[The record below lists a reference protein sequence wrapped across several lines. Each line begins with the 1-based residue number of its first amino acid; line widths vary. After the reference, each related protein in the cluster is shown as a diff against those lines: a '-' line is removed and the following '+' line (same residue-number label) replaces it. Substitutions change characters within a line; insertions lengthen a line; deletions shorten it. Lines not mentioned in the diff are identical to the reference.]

1 MVFVSGNLIVRAR
14 PRRCTPNA
22 RLSNPL
28 RAAAPLYRLHR
39 RLHVKASTLR
49 VALMS
54 PRLFA
59 QTEGET
65 RPCKFSQVFH
75 LMPAGASWF
84 VFNDMFRLNYG

>member
-1 MVFVSGNLIVRAR
+1 MTPCHGILTR
-14 PRRCTPNA
+14 PC
-22 RLSNPL
+22 L
-28 RAAAPLYRLHR
+28 
-39 RLHVKASTLR
+39 
-49 VALMS
+49 
-54 PRLFA
+54 A

>member
-1 MVFVSGNLIVRAR
+1 L
-14 PRRCTPNA
+14 RRN
-22 RLSNPL
+22 
-28 RAAAPLYRLHR
+28 AAALSPCRGKR
-39 RLHVKASTLR
+39 GKAVVLRIALTLAR
-49 VALMS
+49 M
-54 PRLFA
+54 PA

>member
-1 MVFVSGNLIVRAR
+1 M
-14 PRRCTPNA
+14 
-22 RLSNPL
+22 
-28 RAAAPLYRLHR
+28 
-39 RLHVKASTLR
+39 LR
-49 VALMS
+49 VALIF

>member
-1 MVFVSGNLIVRAR
+1 MLRIALTLAR
-14 PRRCTPNA
+14 MP
-22 RLSNPL
+22 
-28 RAAAPLYRLHR
+28 
-39 RLHVKASTLR
+39 
-49 VALMS
+49 
-54 PRLFA
+54 A